1 MPAWKKIAALF
12 TLSAAAGILGAACTA
27 EVPETS
33 ESAEATVAAETADDV
48 SVDAFGGPGLA
59 RSRCGRCRDNY
70 ALCGRGRLFGRSPHG
85 AGAPLPGHA
94 QRVSGVVPALLS

>member
-12 TLSAAAGILGAACTA
+12 TLSAAAGIHGAACTA

-33 ESAEATVAAETADDV
+33 ERAEATVAAETADDV

-59 RSRCGRCRDNY
+59 RSRCQNRCRDNY
-70 ALCGRGRLFGRSPHG
+70 ALCGRGRLFGRSPMERERRCRDMLNG
-85 AGAPLPGHA
+85 CL
-94 QRVSGVVPALLS
+94 VSCRRF